1 MRIVFANTL
10 VELAAKDERI
20 CFITP
25 DMGYSIID
33 DFQNTFPERYFNL
46 GIAEQ
51 NVIAVAAGMAL
62 AGFKPYVYSV
72 IPFIVHRCLE
82 QIRVNVAYAKTDVKI
97 IGIGSGFEYGSAGA
111 THYGMED
118 ISIMRSLPDM
128 DVYAPGD
135 MREMAEITKLTAQND
150 RPSYIRIGR
159 HNHADMNKDKTFTLG
174 KASFIEKGKDIA
186 FIATGNMVHI
196 AKDYADQLKQKGI
209 YPSVV
214 SMHTLKPF
222 DAECLRSLAK
232 THKRFFTFEEHTII
246 GGLGS
251 AVAEV
256 LAESGKDVKLK
267 RIGINDEFS
276 RLVGNTP
283 YIRHQYKL
291 DLNGVAELC
300 GL

>member
-10 VELAAKDERI
+10 VDLAKKDERI

-33 DFQNTFPERYFNL
+33 DFQNTFPERYFNI

-51 NVIAVAAGMAL
+51 NVIAVAAGMAM
-62 AGFKPYVYSV
+62 AGLKPYVYSV

-97 IGIGSGFEYGSAGA
+97 IGIGSGFEYGSAGT
-111 THYGMED
+111 THYGLED

-128 DVYAPGD
+128 DIYAPGD
-135 MREMAEITKLTAQND
+135 MREMAEITKLTAQNNH
-150 RPSYIRIGR
+150 PTYIRIGR
-159 HNHADMNKDKTFTLG
+159 HNHPDMNEETITLG
-174 KASFIEKGKDIA
+174 KASIINKGEDIA
-186 FIATGNMVHI
+186 FIATGNMLHI
-196 AKDYADQLKQKGI
+196 AKDYADKLKERGI
-209 YPSVV
+209 SPTVV
-214 SMHTLKPF
+214 SMHTIKPF
-222 DAECLRSLAK
+222 DSQCILELAK
-232 THKRFFTFEEHTII
+232 THNRLYTFEEHTII

-256 LAESGKDVKLK
+256 LAENGSGIKLK

-276 RLVGNTP
+276 HLVGNTP
-283 YIRHQYKL
+283 YIRKQYKL
-291 DLNGVAELC
+291 DLDGISELC
-300 GL
+300 GI

>member
-33 DFQNTFPERYFNL
+33 DFQNTFSERYFNL

-82 QIRVNVAYAKTDVKI
+82 QIRVNVAYAGTDVKI

-135 MREMAEITKLTAQND
+135 MREMAEITKLTAKND

-159 HNHADMNKDKTFTLG
+159 HNHADMNKDKTITLG
-174 KASFIEKGKDIA
+174 KASFIEKGKEIA
-186 FIATGNMVHI
+186 FIATGNMVHV
-196 AKDYADQLKQKGI
+196 AKDYADQLKQRGI
-209 YPSVV
+209 YPTVV

-222 DAECLRSLAK
+222 DAQCICSLAE
-232 THKRFFTFEEHTII
+232 THERFFTFEEHTII

-256 LAESGKDVKLK
+256 LAESGKGVRLK
-267 RIGINDEFS
+267 RVGINDEFS

-291 DLNGVAELC
+291 DLDGVAELC
-300 GL
+300 GI

>member
-10 VELAAKDERI
+10 VELAEKDERI

-33 DFQNTFPERYFNL
+33 NFQNTFPERYFNI

-82 QIRVNVAYAKTDVKI
+82 QIRVNVAYARTDVKI
-97 IGIGSGFEYGSAGA
+97 VGIGSGFEYGSAGA

-118 ISIMRSLPDM
+118 ISIMRSLPNM
-128 DVYAPGD
+128 EIYAPGD
-135 MREMAEITKLTAQND
+135 MREMAEITKLTAKNSH
-150 RPSYIRIGR
+150 PSYIRIGR
-159 HNHADMNKDKTFTLG
+159 HNHADMNTDKTVRLG
-174 KASFIEKGKDIA
+174 KASIINKGKDIA

-196 AKDYADQLKQKGI
+196 AKDYADKLKEKGI
-209 YPSVV
+209 NPTVV
-214 SMHTLKPF
+214 SMHTIKPF
-222 DAECLRSLAK
+222 DAECILALAD
-232 THKRFFTFEEHTII
+232 THDRFFTFEEHTII

-256 LAESGKDVKLK
+256 LAESGKGVKLK

-283 YIRHQYKL
+283 FIRHQYKL
-291 DLNGVAELC
+291 DLNGVAEVC
-300 GL
+300 GI

>member
-10 VELAAKDERI
+10 VDLAQKDQRI

-33 DFQNTFPERYFNL
+33 DFQNTFPERYFNI

-72 IPFIVHRCLE
+72 IPFIIHRCLE

-128 DVYAPGD
+128 DIFAPGD
-135 MREMAEITKLTAQND
+135 MYEMAEITKLTAKND
-150 RPSYIRIGR
+150 RPAYIRIGR
-159 HNHADMNKDKTFTLG
+159 HNHADMNTDKKIEIG
-174 KASFIEKGKDIA
+174 KASVISKGKDIA

-196 AKDYADQLKQKGI
+196 AKDYADELKKRGI
-209 YPSVV
+209 TPTVV
-214 SMHTLKPF
+214 SMHTIKPF
-222 DAECLRSLAK
+222 DADCILSLAE
-232 THKRFFTFEEHTII
+232 THSRFFTFEEHTVI

-256 LAESGKDVKLK
+256 LAESGKNARLK

-276 RLVGNTP
+276 HLVGNTA
-283 YIRHQYKL
+283 YIRRQYKL

-300 GL
+300 GI